1 MSRPHQAGRAM
12 IGCVVVGGGPAGLA
26 VSAAL
31 TDRGI
36 EHVLLERGQVGETLR
51 TLRWDSFRLNTPGW
65 ANAVLG
71 DQARDHYATAAE
83 VVGLLE
89 KRAANAPFLRRGPS
103 DPARTLL
110 CRMVPFQATKP
121 SAHQRTTDPLQA
133 QSVRCAVLS
142 PHRAIITWRDG
153 ERIENPKKAPVNQPT
168 HARRGTG
175 NAPGSHRLQVH
186 AIPTHAQY
194 KSGTDRHP
202 VLTNVTPRP
211 RRRPA
216 VPTIKALASVP
227 SAAPH
232 QQTQHSP
239 TTPCPRR
246 ADRPPGW
253 PGTRIAAD
261 GRGRAGCGI
270 RRLPW
275 ATTRQPR
282 GGKS

>member
-1 MSRPHQAGRAM
+1 
-12 IGCVVVGGGPAGLA
+12 
-26 VSAAL
+26 
-31 TDRGI
+31 
-36 EHVLLERGQVGETLR
+36 
-51 TLRWDSFRLNTPGW
+51 
-65 ANAVLG
+65 VLG

-89 KRAANAPFLRRGPS
+89 KRAANAPFCERVRVIRLEHCCAGWCRSRPQS
-103 DPARTLL
+103 RQRTSEQLIL
-110 CRMVPFQATKP
+110 CRRNQLGALSCP
-121 SAHQRTTDPLQA
+121 RT
-133 QSVRCAVLS
+133 
-142 PHRAIITWRDG
+142 AIITWRDG
-153 ERIENPKKAPVNQPT
+153 ERIENPKKAPVDQPT
-168 HARRGTG
+168 HTRRGTG
-175 NAPGSHRLQVH
+175 NAPGSHRLQAH
-186 AIPTHAQY
+186 AVPTHAQY

-253 PGTRIAAD
+253 RAQESRRTGVGGQGVASAGFPGLPHGSPGAESRRHQFELERDVVSGAA
-261 GRGRAGCGI
+261 RGRAAPG
-270 RRLPW
+270 R
-275 ATTRQPR
+275 
-282 GGKS
+282 